1 MRLTLI
7 PAPHTHLFE
16 LHLQFEIEIGGAS
29 REI

>member
-16 LHLQFEIEIGGAS
+16 LQFEIEIGGAS